1 LTPTG
6 SGPEAPTGPG
16 PEAPGGPGPD
26 TPGVS
31 AGPANISGSGGPA
44 GSQEPAPPNIPTD
57 PGEPAHPGEP
67 AGVGLLPVRQMVEAA
82 RHHVVGRVRDTE
94 VVAAA
99 LAAGRSVL
107 LEGPPG
113 TGKTTLLRS
122 LADGAGV
129 PLVLVEGN
137 AELSPARLVGHHDPS
152 RVLAEGYR
160 PENFVPGP
168 LVEALTAGALLYVEE
183 LNRVPEETLNVLLG
197 VLSERRMQVPRFG
210 EVVAAPSFRLVAA
223 MNPFDAIGT
232 GRITPAL
239 YDRSCRVGVD
249 YQDEPDEVA
258 IVKRRTTGPDRLVR
272 RAVRSVRATRGHPDL
287 RIGSSLRGAIDL
299 VAVAGQ
305 LTELRRDD
313 DGRVDPVV
321 AEQLGLDAALTA
333 LSGRVTL
340 REGCARTVEA
350 VVTDIWKASDDRTT
364 GEAGKARGPGPTGTR
379 TDLLA
384 APRAIP

>member
-1 LTPTG
+1 VDAVVP
-6 SGPEAPTGPG
+6 AVA
-16 PEAPGGPGPD
+16 EAPGLSEIPGL
-26 TPGVS
+26 S
-31 AGPANISGSGGPA
+31 AGPAGGA
-44 GSQEPAPPNIPTD
+44 TGA
-57 PGEPAHPGEP
+57 
-67 AGVGLLPVRQMVEAA
+67 GLLPVRQMVDAA

-137 AELSPARLVGHHDPS
+137 AELSPARMVGHHDPS
-152 RVLAEGYR
+152 RVLAEGYLA
-160 PENFVPGP
+160 ENFVPGP
-168 LVEALTAGALLYVEE
+168 LVEALTVGALLYVEE

-239 YDRSCRVGVD
+239 YDRSCRVGFD

-272 RAVRSVRATRGHPDL
+272 RAVRTVRATRAHADL
-287 RIGSSLRGAIDL
+287 RTGSSLRGAIDL

-305 LTELRRDD
+305 LSELRRGD
-313 DGRVDPVV
+313 DGRVDPLV
-321 AEQLGLDAALTA
+321 AEQIGLDAALTA

-350 VVTDIWKASDDRTT
+350 VVTDIWKASDDRPA
-364 GEAGKARGPGPTGTR
+364 GEAGKARGPDPTGAR

-384 APRAIP
+384 AQRTMP